1 MRTMFCTCLAG
12 LVLFTLFPMCA
23 FAQRHGRPDAVQ
35 NYMKSARP
43 LNQELSLN
51 FEATHSWVYF
61 HLKDLRQMK
70 RTTVRVTDPATHL
83 TISYE
88 GVSLNELVP
97 DGLAND
103 RFEVFKESWGFHDK
117 RALWSDD
124 LNMESEMI
132 VADTIN
138 GQKLA
143 GETPFYFAATAKRG
157 DVIVVKRLAHIK
169 FVATAAEHQGTN

>member
-1 MRTMFCTCLAG
+1 MRNMFCTCLVG

-23 FAQRHGRPDAVQ
+23 SAQRHGRPDAVQ

-43 LNQELSLN
+43 LNQELLLN

-70 RTTVRVTDPATHL
+70 RTTVRITDPATHL

-97 DGLAND
+97 NGLAND

-132 VADTIN
+132 DQWSEAGGRDSVLFCSN
-138 GQKLA
+138 
-143 GETPFYFAATAKRG
+143 GETRG
-157 DVIVVKRLAHIK
+157 CDRRQKARSYQNCGDARRPQQ
-169 FVATAAEHQGTN
+169 AMN